1 MIWLTLVACASQ
13 PDDSARPDQS
23 VATQAN
29 PASAEA
35 GWLRGDLHFH
45 TNYSDDALEQ
55 GGDWMGPALDIADA
69 YTDEAWTN
77 AFPETARDRL
87 HIVAVTHHRTTAGHD
102 DPDFGHESLVVIGGE
117 EFGSNGHAGIWG
129 HTEHIPHDPLAGES
143 GRASRDDGHD
153 GLDGGLR
160 LR

>member
-13 PDDSARPDQS
+13 PDDSSLSDSSAA
-23 VATQAN
+23 VQAN

-69 YTDEAWTN
+69 YQDPAWTE

-87 HIVAVTHHRTTAGHD
+87 HFVAAG
-102 DPDFGHESLVVIGGE
+102 PGAWTG
-117 EFGSNGHAGIWG
+117 A
-129 HTEHIPHDPLAGES
+129 P
-143 GRASRDDGHD
+143 GR
-153 GLDGGLR
+153 R
-160 LR
+160 LRRDLRGFGARIQRDSWRFAPEFSGSEVGWRAAGA